1 MKYIKGSPYFCKTAK
16 NLRQYTYQDKDI
28 FTDVL
33 IVGGGICGAILN
45 FYLSQKYDVTLIDKG
60 RFGQNCTSIATAI
73 LEYQLD
79 EFYQDLESEITEQEI
94 IEIYKMGQNS
104 IKKIENFIKKYKNE
118 CNFAKRPSFLF
129 SQSGCDVTKM
139 KSEFMLRKKYKFDCQ
154 YFDRT
159 NNPFP
164 FSISCGIYDKNGGA
178 ELNPYLFCKQLIENA
193 NNQDKIFE
201 NTSFESF
208 TQKNEKFIV
217 NTCYNHKIYANKIIF
232 CTGFDLEL
240 FQEELMQRFVTYS
253 IVTNPQKNITWK
265 NCATVHDS
273 EQPYHYLRKLPDDR
287 IIFGGEDVS
296 FKKTNFSKE
305 KCEKKYKKLLQSLKF
320 LFPKN
325 DNIQIDYKFCGAF
338 GTTKN
343 NLGLIG
349 ETDTNNIYLF
359 LSCGANGIVN
369 AMEGVNIVEYL
380 FNHKTHPLA
389 HLFSLMRVFDNWQY
403 LFVFF
408 IKWCMSKS

>member
-1 MKYIKGSPYFCKTAK
+1 MKYIKGTPYFCKTSE
-16 NLRQYTYQDKDI
+16 NLRQYHYQDKDI
-28 FTDVL
+28 TTDIL

-60 RFGQNCTSIATAI
+60 RIGQNCTSIATAI

-79 EFYQDLESEITEQEI
+79 EFFQDLRQELTEQEI
-94 IEIYKMGQNS
+94 IEIYKTGQNS

-129 SQSGCDVTKM
+129 SQNSCDYNKM
-139 KSEFMLRKKYKFDCQ
+139 KSEFLLRKKYNFDCEF
-154 YFDRT
+154 FDRKT
-159 NNPFP
+159 NPFP
-164 FSISCGIYDKNGGA
+164 FPISCGIYDKNGGA
-178 ELNPYLFCKQLIENA
+178 ELNPYLFCKQLIENSQ
-193 NNQDKIFE
+193 NQDKIFE
-201 NTSFESF
+201 NTSFDSF
-208 TQKNEKFIV
+208 MQKDEKFIV

-232 CTGFDLEL
+232 CTGFDLDL
-240 FQEELMQRFVTYS
+240 FQEELLMQRFVTYS

-265 NCATVHDS
+265 NNATIHDN
-273 EQPYHYLRKLPDDR
+273 EQPYHYLRKLPDGR

-296 FKKTNFSKE
+296 FKKMNFSKE
-305 KCEKKYKKLLQSLKF
+305 KCEKKYNKLLNSLKF
-320 LFPKN
+320 LFPKSEN
-325 DNIQIDYKFCGAF
+325 LKIDYKFCGAF

-369 AMEGVNIVEYL
+369 AMVGVDIVEQL
-380 FNHKTHPLA
+380 FNHSAHPLA
-389 HLFSLMRVFDNWQY
+389 HLFSPMRVFDN
-403 LFVFF
+403 
-408 IKWCMSKS
+408 